1 MRGMTLRP
9 SGSKRLQMIT
19 NPEKNMSY
27 IGKQSFVGVLFLSAF
42 ALALP
47 APAQTKGDK
56 PAAKAAGDEAAFIEK
71 LAPSNSESNI
81 VNAIGKLEQ
90 LYKKDVSKT
99 NGIPAL
105 KKLVPDSREAVRRKA
120 ARVLGI
126 FHAPMDDADIR
137 QVCQLLKAGDWRE
150 IVDGLKTLRGLNA
163 PQAVPDILPL
173 LKHPQANVVRD
184 ACRTLA
190 VLGSKDV
197 IASIEPLKTDKN
209 PAIQKDANDAIALL
223 RAKP

>member
-1 MRGMTLRP
+1 
-9 SGSKRLQMIT
+9 
-19 NPEKNMSY
+19 MSCV
-27 IGKQSFVGVLFLSAF
+27 GKHSFVGVIFLSAL

-56 PAAKAAGDEAAFIEK
+56 PAGKAAGDDAAFIEK
-71 LAPSNSESNI
+71 LAPSNPESVI
-81 VNAIGKLEQ
+81 VNAIGKVEE
-90 LYKKDVSKT
+90 LYKKDISNT

-137 QVCQLLKAGDWRE
+137 QVCQLLKANDWRE
-150 IVDGLKTLRGLNA
+150 IVDGLKALRGLNA

-173 LKHPQANVVRD
+173 LKHPQENVVRD
-184 ACRTLA
+184 SCRTLA
-190 VLGSKDV
+190 VLGNKDV
-197 IASIEPLKTDKN
+197 IASIEPLRTNKN
-209 PAIQKDANDAIALL
+209 AAIQKDANDAIALL